1 MAYVFRAILA
11 SRYPLE
17 AHLSRAVS
25 QQGVEPKLGWFSILR
40 SVPGDGSR
48 PNTI

>member
-1 MAYVFRAILA
+1 MEGDSYFFEAILA

-25 QQGVEPKLGWFSILR
+25 QQGMEPKLG
-40 SVPGDGSR
+40 
-48 PNTI
+48 